1 MSTRRD
7 NLIYGLPL
15 LLATLLLA
23 LLLAACGT
31 TPAAYIEADR
41 NTFEAIAPEHRKYL
55 EADESLS
62 DTSRA
67 LRLAALDSWEMR
79 LKAAEE
85 AQK

>member
-1 MSTRRD
+1 MK
-7 NLIYGLPL
+7 L
-15 LLATLLLA
+15 LLTLTTV